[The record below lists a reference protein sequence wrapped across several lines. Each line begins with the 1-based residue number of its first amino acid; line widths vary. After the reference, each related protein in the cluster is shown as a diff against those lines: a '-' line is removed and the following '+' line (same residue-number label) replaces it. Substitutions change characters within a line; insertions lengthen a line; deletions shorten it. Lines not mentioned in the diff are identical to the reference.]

1 MSRIEWKSIEDKYE
15 AIGYLAKPGVIEII
29 EATVPEDKLDKFKEE
44 YKGKY
49 SEEFPYVT
57 KPKSKY
63 GYQFRIYLSDTD
75 GCPSCL
81 VDYLDNKYGNRIND
95 NHFIAEL
102 VKEYGFKFTK
112 TQQNSEYIHKCV
124 IEKAVQFE
132 KDYFKGFNVYTNFL
146 RTLSSKLLDGKA
158 IIRPNIVHITS
169 SVNKPTHR
177 NTKKSEI
184 MKTSFTTEQLFRLGW
199 LGEQYVYKLLI
210 NRDNRLLKALRIQK
224 ADLTE
229 IIWHNEGA
237 IENEKWDDKSI
248 GKGCDIE
255 LKLNSRHLYIEVKAS
270 KRKNGLFT
278 MTSNEMQK
286 MRDKGDD
293 YYIIKINWLEK
304 IIKNESPDVYV
315 FESPYIKFFKP
326 EKMKEATF
334 RIEGESNE

>member
-1 MSRIEWKSIEDKYE
+1 M
-15 AIGYLAKPGVIEII
+15 II
-29 EATVPEDKLDKFKEE
+29 NFLIIIQE

-81 VDYLDNKYGNRIND
+81 VDCLDNKYGNRIND

-158 IIRPNIVHITS
+158 IMRPNIVHITS
-169 SVNKPTHR
+169 SVNKSTHR
-177 NTKKSEI
+177 NTKKSEM
-184 MKTSFTTEQLFRLGW
+184 MKSSFTTEQLFRLGW

>member
-1 MSRIEWKSIEDKYE
+1 MSRIEWKSVEDKYE
-15 AIGYLAKPGVIEII
+15 AIGYLAKPGVIETI

-81 VDYLDNKYGNRIND
+81 VDCLDNKYGNRIND

-158 IIRPNIVHITS
+158 IMRPNIVHITS
-169 SVNKPTHR
+169 SVNKSTHR
-177 NTKKSEI
+177 NTKKSEM
-184 MKTSFTTEQLFRLGW
+184 MKSSFTTEQLFRLGW

-237 IENEKWDDKSI
+237 IENEKWDDKS
-248 GKGCDIE
+248 
-255 LKLNSRHLYIEVKAS
+255 V
-270 KRKNGLFT
+270 T
-278 MTSNEMQK
+278 
-286 MRDKGDD
+286 
-293 YYIIKINWLEK
+293 
-304 IIKNESPDVYV
+304 
-315 FESPYIKFFKP
+315 
-326 EKMKEATF
+326 
-334 RIEGESNE
+334 